1 MIKVIRQKFKDLG
14 PMTFHEAAVLVLFII
29 CVLLWFFR
37 DPGFIPG
44 WSQFFGNARNVDDAT
59 AVMLIVLLLFA
70 IPSKPT
76 FWCFRRKEETLG
88 MCIRYNIRYL
98 YLSLFRCIIYNE
110 RIPTTFLF

>member
-1 MIKVIRQKFKDLG
+1 MTFLISSKADGGRDKDVIKVIRQKFKDLG

-37 DPGFIPG
+37 DPGFISG
-44 WSQFFGNARNVDDAT
+44 WAELFGNARNVDDAT

-76 FWCFRRKEETLG
+76 FWCLRSKEALSGMRYRKFIAI
-88 MCIRYNIRYL
+88 IRT
-98 YLSLFRCIIYNE
+98 IY
-110 RIPTTFLF
+110 